1 MSEITFSQEERD
13 ALVHRLQLYF
23 QEEHEWK
30 LGQFDA
36 GFLLDFISEEL
47 GAVYYNRGL
56 YDARALFESRVEA
69 IGDAI
74 VELEKPVDLI

>member
-13 ALVHRLQLYF
+13 ALVRRLQLYF

-36 GFLLDFISEEL
+36 GFLLDFISEEM

-56 YDARALFESRVEA
+56 YDARALFESRIEA

-74 VELEKPVDLI
+74 VELEKPVT